1 MRKSAKAFFGVILA
15 ALFFQFPVAF
25 AAQAGFVGVPTMW
38 RLESYSEKSVVLWFT
53 PSKCTDGKI
62 TLPSTTSTVEYNRFY
77 ATMMAAKIAKAP
89 VYIYY
94 DDAVDGCPV
103 ISYGLR
109 EGT

>member
-1 MRKSAKAFFGVILA
+1 
-15 ALFFQFPVAF
+15 
-25 AAQAGFVGVPTMW
+25 MW

-109 EGT
+109 EGRGNCKTLRQTEPAIMQAHFVSAFS